1 MKLTKPKMWMI
12 IEIAMAAFLIISS
25 CREPGKTYTNNE
37 KQLTRNLQPFFKT
50 ISFTNTFLIPYN
62 IFIKTSS
69 LKTYNHD
76 NKIFYSPVNCFIF

>member
-25 CREPGKTYTNNE
+25 CEEPCKIYTNNE

-62 IFIKTSS
+62 IFNKTSS
-69 LKTYNHD
+69 LKTFNHD
-76 NKIFYSPVNCFIF
+76 NKILYTSRCFFMF